1 MRGREVTQGRT
12 GQGRGR
18 ARKWTLE
25 EAEEVL
31 SEWKRSGLAGAEF
44 ARRRGISE
52 KRLWYWLGKLRRLG
66 VEPGGRGKLLPVR
79 VVEGSL
85 GYRGGGVFEVC
96 LKSGVVVRVPMVFDE
111 GSLRKLLRVLEG

>member
-1 MRGREVTQGRT
+1 MTKREGGRGRR
-12 GQGRGR
+12 R

-52 KRLWYWLGKLRRLG
+52 KRLWYWLAKLRRLG
-66 VEPGGRGKLLPVR
+66 VEPGGSGKLLPVR
-79 VVEGSL
+79 VVGGS
-85 GYRGGGVFEVC
+85 GVSGGSGGFEVC
-96 LKSGVVVRVPMVFDE
+96 LGSGVVVRVPMVFDE